1 MSFEYKNVLK
11 NITDRIGRTVE
22 KIEIYVIHAVMIKIF
37 GKTNHTAYK
46 KNPTSNKTEV
56 EFLIFLLGY

>member
-1 MSFEYKNVLK
+1 MSFEYKNVLR
-11 NITDRIGRTVE
+11 NIPYHIRITVE
-22 KIEIYVIHAVMIKIF
+22 KIEIYVIRAVMIKIF